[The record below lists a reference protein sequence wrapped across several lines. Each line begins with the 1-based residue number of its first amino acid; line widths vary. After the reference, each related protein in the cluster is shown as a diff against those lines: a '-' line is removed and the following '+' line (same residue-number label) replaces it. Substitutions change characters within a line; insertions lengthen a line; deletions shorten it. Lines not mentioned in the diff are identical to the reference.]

1 MSGQRPRSG
10 SGRGFTL
17 IEMMVAVALMAMVL
31 SMVGGILLSVLNT
44 REKVQDSLDSDK
56 AGYGLL
62 ATIRRDLTG
71 VYAYGLGGPAFRG
84 TNEEEEGRPGDRID
98 FVTTADVS
106 DSSDGIKPR
115 LVEVGYR
122 IQKEAEGERLILYRR
137 ASGYEGDPLKGG
149 GSYTGLY
156 VGVHSL
162 DIQYFDDEDK
172 DWKEEWAHPKR
183 LPIAVKIVLE
193 LSPKEIERIA
203 AQAEGRELAVSRYE
217 MIVGI
222 PSQAEPEEEPD
233 EPTAE
238 GEGADGAPPPTG
250 TGAGG

>member
-1 MSGQRPRSG
+1 MTPRVRAKSRVRVAR
-10 SGRGFTL
+10 SFTL

-31 SMVGGILLSVLNT
+31 SMVGGILLSVINT

-62 ATIRRDLTG
+62 ATLRRDLTG
-71 VYAYGLGGPAFRG
+71 VYAYALGGPAFLG
-84 TNEEEEGRPGDRID
+84 DNEEEDGRPADRIH

-106 DSSDGIKPR
+106 ESSDGLKPR

-122 IQKEAEGERLILYRR
+122 LEKAREGDQLILYRR

-156 VGVHSL
+156 VGVHSFE
-162 DIQYFDDEDK
+162 IQYYDEEEK
-172 DWKEEWAHPKR
+172 DWKEEWKHAKR
-183 LPIAVKIVLE
+183 LPLAVKVVLE
-193 LSPKEIERIA
+193 ISPKEVERIA
-203 AQAEGRELAVSRYE
+203 AQAEGRELNISRYE

-233 EPTAE
+233 EPTE
-238 GEGADGAPPPTG
+238 GEGQPAGGAPAP
-250 TGAGG
+250 GGG

>member
-1 MSGQRPRSG
+1 MTRASGR
-10 SGRGFTL
+10 GRGFTL

-31 SMVGGILLSVLNT
+31 SMVGGILLSVINT

-71 VYAYGLGGPAFRG
+71 VYAYALGGPAFRG
-84 TNEEEEGRPGDRID
+84 SNDEESGRPADRLD

-106 DSSDGIKPR
+106 ESSDGIKPK

-122 IQKEAEGERLILYRR
+122 IQKESEGERLILYRR

-149 GSYTGLY
+149 GAYTGLY
-156 VGVHSL
+156 IGVHSL

-172 DWKEEWAHPKR
+172 DWKEEWAHAKR
-183 LPIAVKIVLE
+183 LPTAVKVVLE
-193 LSPKEIERIA
+193 LSPKETERIA

-233 EPTAE
+233 EPGE
-238 GEGADGAPPPTG
+238 GEGGAGGAGAPPPG
-250 TGAGG
+250 ATGAGG

>member
-1 MSGQRPRSG
+1 MRAGR
-10 SGRGFTL
+10 RGFTL

-31 SMVGGILLSVLNT
+31 SMVGGILLSVINT

-71 VYAYGLGGPAFRG
+71 VYAYALGGPAFRG
-84 TNEEEEGRPGDRID
+84 TNEEEDGRPADRLD
-98 FVTTADVS
+98 FVTTADVA

-122 IQKEAEGERLILYRR
+122 IQKETEGQRLILYRR

-172 DWKEEWAHPKR
+172 DWKEEWAHAKR
-183 LPIAVKIVLE
+183 LPTAVKVVLE
-193 LSPKEIERIA
+193 LSPKETERIA

-233 EPTAE
+233 EPGE
-238 GEGADGAPPPTG
+238 GEGGAGGAGAPPPG
-250 TGAGG
+250 ATGAGG

>member
-1 MSGQRPRSG
+1 VRAR
-10 SGRGFTL
+10 RGFTL

-31 SMVGGILLSVLNT
+31 SMVGGILLSVINT

-71 VYAYGLGGPAFRG
+71 VYAYALGGPAFRG
-84 TNEEEEGRPGDRID
+84 TNEEEDGRPADRID
-98 FVTTADVS
+98 FVTTADVA

-122 IQKEAEGERLILYRR
+122 IQRETEGQRLILYRR
-137 ASGYEGDPLKGG
+137 ASGFEGDPLKGG

-172 DWKEEWAHPKR
+172 DWKEEWAHAKR
-183 LPIAVKIVLE
+183 LPVAVKIVLE
-193 LSPKEIERIA
+193 LSPKEVERIA

-233 EPTAE
+233 EE
-238 GEGADGAPPPTG
+238 GEGDSGAPAPG
-250 TGAGG
+250 ATGAGG